1 MFNYN
6 NLKYK
11 YLTDSIE
18 LSKSKYYLFSHHNIG
33 PKSMLSEFN
42 TICIGG
48 IRQSGKTTSMKKVF
62 NANKDI
68 YISPRLTISKEFL
81 TDTYKLNN
89 GDIIFKWED
98 TALKTIKE
106 RNAILSMSVNHLK
119 ERLLIT
125 LKEDSIIFLDMF
137 SVEIPDNY
145 THVKLVIDILNEL
158 SDDKK
163 IDISKIIVVYT

>member
-11 YLTDSIE
+11 YLTDMIE
-18 LSKSKYYLFSHHNIG
+18 LSKSKYYDYANNIS
-33 PKSMLSEFN
+33 PKNMMSEFN

-48 IRQSGKTTSMKKVF
+48 VRQSGKTTSMKKVF

-68 YISPRLTISKEFL
+68 YISPRLGISDEFL
-81 TDTYKLNN
+81 YDSYKLNLETPV
-89 GDIIFKWED
+89 FEWSKQS
-98 TALKTIKE
+98 LKNIKE
-106 RNAILSMSVNHLK
+106 RNAVLSMGVSHLK

-125 LKEDSIIFLDMF
+125 LKEDSIIFLDVF

-145 THVKLVIDILNEL
+145 KHVVKILEILHEL
-158 SDDKK
+158 SDENK
-163 IDISKIIVVYT
+163 IDISKIMIVYT